1 MLRIGRQ
8 TDSTRIFITA
18 WLVYAVF
25 WNPWLQ
31 SSMTFNFLDTA
42 VSFVD
47 TGRWAVAHPQLYKWF
62 DTATLPGRVV
72 SAEPPGV
79 AVLLLPFYWGW
90 RALFG
95 LVDTVET
102 FQQFNG
108 AVALLVG
115 ATASAFAAV
124 QAAWLAGWLGAGRG
138 GRLWTAVLV
147 AFGTQGFYFGTTLY
161 KENLA
166 ACAVITSFRLA
177 VEPGGSWRR
186 VAAGAV
192 GGLAAT
198 IVHPTGFFLLLLVLL
213 VGVREKVGRAVAF
226 CVGCTPFIGALAI
239 YNQWLFGK
247 PWLTGYYFI
256 TDLATP
262 GFVPPKIPIL
272 LDLLIGPSGGLFLY
286 APFLLFA
293 VAGVIRLLWTEKRGE
308 AIVSGVFLAGLWLLA
323 ASWQSQF
330 SEGAI
335 CSQGLGPRMLFP
347 GIPLLAAFAGP
358 YLEHVGRNVRL
369 MVVVPSIFFG
379 YLSAQAGLIPGVDLL
394 SYAFKTWISGTGM
407 GVIFKEALPLW
418 FGLDTLH
425 TMVSRP
431 DVTAEDVLRLLPT
444 TQGLHLIR
452 NQVLFFGLNLAVLG
466 GLFVLLKRVWQR

>member
-1 MLRIGRQ
+1 MRIGRQ
-8 TDSTRIFITA
+8 TDSSRIFVTA
-18 WLVYAVF
+18 WLVYAAF

-31 SSMTFNFLDTA
+31 SSMTFNFLDAA

-47 TGRWAVAHPQLYKWF
+47 TGRWEMAHPQFYQWF

-79 AVLLLPFYWGW
+79 AVVLLPLYWAW
-90 RALFG
+90 RSLFG

-108 AVALLVG
+108 AAALLVG
-115 ATASAFAAV
+115 ATASAFVAV
-124 QAAWLAGWLGAGRG
+124 QAAWLAGWLGAGRC
-138 GRLWTAVLV
+138 GRLWTAALV

-186 VAAGAV
+186 VVAGAA
-192 GGLAAT
+192 GGLAVT
-198 IVHPTGFFLLLLVLL
+198 IVHPTGFFLALLALL
-213 VGVREKVGRAVAF
+213 VGVREKVGRAAAF
-226 CVGCTPFIGALAI
+226 CVGCAPFIGVLAI

-272 LDLLIGPSGGLFLY
+272 VDLLIGPSGGLFLY
-286 APFLLFA
+286 APFLLCA
-293 VAGVIRLLWTEKRGE
+293 VAGVIRLLRTERQGE
-308 AIVSGVFLAGLWLLA
+308 AIVAGVFLVGLWLLA

-330 SEGAI
+330 SDNAI

-347 GIPLLAAFAGP
+347 GVPLLAAFAGP

-369 MVVVPSIFFG
+369 VVVVPSIFFG
-379 YLSAQAGLIPGVDLL
+379 YLSAQAGLIPGVELL
-394 SYAFKTWISGTGM
+394 SYAVKTWISGAGM
-407 GVIFKEALPLW
+407 GILFKEALPLW

-425 TMVSRP
+425 TIVGRP
-431 DVTAEDVLRLLPT
+431 DVTAGDVLRLLPT
-444 TQGLHLIR
+444 AQGMQLMG
-452 NQVLFFGLNLAVLG
+452 NQALFLALNLAVLG
-466 GLFVLLKRVWQR
+466 ILFLLLKRIWQR